1 VATQWPVVHA
11 RLVALLPTLA
21 GWESVRVFDGP
32 PVTGETPDAYVTV
45 GYALGEDTAGTFSHE
60 RAGNGFQVE
69 ETGEVRCELVA
80 VTGATDLASVRTRAF
95 ALIDAF
101 EETIRADQ
109 RLGVLTAGST
119 SSLVV
124 DVLPAQT
131 TAGAQQ
137 RLPFSLNY
145 FVRT

>member
-1 VATQWPVVHA
+1 MATQWPVVHA
-11 RLVALLPTLA
+11 RLVALLPTLP
-21 GWESVRVFDGP
+21 GWQDTLVFDGP
-32 PVTGETPDAYVTV
+32 PVTGETPESYATV
-45 GYALGEDTAGTFSHE
+45 GYAAGEDTGGSFSHE

-80 VTGATDLASVRTRAF
+80 VTGATDLAAVRDRAF
-95 ALIDAF
+95 DLIDAL
-101 EETIRADQ
+101 EQAIRDDQ
-109 RLGVLTAGST
+109 RLGMLPAGST

-137 RLPFSLNY
+137 RLPFTVSY
-145 FVRT
+145 FTRT